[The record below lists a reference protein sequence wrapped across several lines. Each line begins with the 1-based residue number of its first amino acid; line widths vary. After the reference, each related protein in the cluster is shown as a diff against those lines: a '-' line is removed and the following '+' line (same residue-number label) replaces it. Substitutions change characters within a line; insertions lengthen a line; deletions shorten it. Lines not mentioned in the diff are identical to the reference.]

1 MLEILGLLTL
11 NNIMPTY
18 EFKNRVTGEVTEVF
32 MKISEKDQYLLDNP
46 RLTQILQAPN
56 FITRRDGDV
65 LKKAG
70 AGWNEVLQK
79 IGESHPGSKVAKTN
93 ISRTSKQVA
102 SDKIAE
108 KHGLKEK

>member
-1 MLEILGLLTL
+1 
-11 NNIMPTY
+11 MPTY

-46 RLTQILQAPN
+46 RLTQILQPPN

-79 IGESHPGSKVAKTN
+79 VGEYHPSSEVAKKN
-93 ISRTSKQVA
+93 IRRTAKQVA
-102 SDKIAE
+102 TDNVAK
-108 KHGLKEK
+108 KHGFNRE

>member
-1 MLEILGLLTL
+1 
-11 NNIMPTY
+11 MPTY

-32 MKISEKDQYLLDNP
+32 MNVSEREKYLLDNP
-46 RLTQILQAPN
+46 RLTQVLQAPN

-79 IGESHPGSKVAKTN
+79 VGEHHPYSEVARKN

-102 SDKIAE
+102 TDNIAK
-108 KHGLKEK
+108 KHGLAKEE